1 MNTEQIK
8 SRLWS
13 FVKKWWCSLLLLPFI
28 LYSLHQTYWVL
39 NYNIFFSIN
48 YDFPFPIS
56 VINIFVDNFLLIV
69 HEAGHTFASVLDWRT
84 FTILNGSLFQL
95 FIPFLILAYF
105 WINNNKVGTQLS
117 LYLVGFSLLDVAFY
131 IADAERRQLPLIGGL
146 PKEAHDWHNLL
157 LRWNAME
164 SGVTIAIV
172 VTLVAVCFYIAALV
186 APQFIQQY
194 NHTDLHLDL

>member
-1 MNTEQIK
+1 MNSELIK

-13 FVKKWWCSLLLLPFI
+13 FFKKWWCSLLLLPFI
-28 LYSLHQTYWVL
+28 LFSLHQAYWVL

-48 YDFPFPIS
+48 YDFPFPI
-56 VINIFVDNFLLIV
+56 NIVNIIVDNFLLNV
-69 HEAGHTFASVLDWRT
+69 HEAGHTFASLLDWRT

-95 FIPFLILAYF
+95 VIPLLILAYF
-105 WINNNKVGTQLS
+105 WTNNHKVGTQLS

-157 LRWNAME
+157 LKWNAMNA
-164 SGVTIAIV
+164 GVTIAVIV
-172 VTLVAVCFYIAALV
+172 SVAAVCFYIAALV
-186 APQFIQQY
+186 APQFIRKY
-194 NHTDLHLDL
+194 KENDLNLDL